1 VREPSDYRRFPVRI
15 VAQDTRQ
22 NEKIHRCLL
31 QFTAGC
37 GILVNAMTY
46 AKLTQLALPLS
57 LAGLLLVAGCNKNQ
71 PPQNAEQ
78 PASQP
83 AAAPTSPAPGTAAST
98 PATPNATPAAPANH
112 PRPAPPPP
120 PQPVTYTIPA
130 GTRVTVRL
138 AQAIASNTA
147 HEGDSFDATVTS
159 PIVVNGKT
167 LVATGSPASGTV
179 TAANSRGK
187 FKGAAVLSLRLASL
201 RVGGTPTSIDSNT
214 WSRTISGKGKRT
226 AIFAGGGAGA
236 GALIGG
242 LAGGGKGALIGGL
255 VGGGGGTAAGAYTGN
270 KQIIVGAES
279 PLTFTLQ
286 NSVSVTLKP

>member
-22 NEKIHRCLL
+22 ADKIHQCLL
-31 QFTAGC
+31 QFAASC

-46 AKLTQLALPLS
+46 AKLTQLALPFS

-78 PASQP
+78 PAASQP
-83 AAAPTSPAPGTAAST
+83 AAAPTSPAPGTAA
-98 PATPNATPAAPANH
+98 PNATPAAPANN

-120 PQPVTYTIPA
+120 RQPVSYTIPA

-138 AQAIASNTA
+138 AQTIASNTA
-147 HEGDSFDATVTS
+147 HEGDGFDATVTS

-167 LVATGSPASGTV
+167 LVPTGSAASGTV

-187 FKGAAVLSLRLASL
+187 FKGAAVLSLRLSSL
-201 RVGGTPTSIDSNT
+201 RIAGTPTPIDSNT
-214 WSRTISGKGKRT
+214 WSRTLSGKGKRT

-270 KQIIVGAES
+270 KQIIVNAEA
-279 PLTFTLQ
+279 PLTFSIQ
-286 NSVSVTLKP
+286 NPVTVRQ

>member
-1 VREPSDYRRFPVRI
+1 M
-15 VAQDTRQ
+15 
-22 NEKIHRCLL
+22 IH
-31 QFTAGC
+31 
-37 GILVNAMTY
+37 
-46 AKLTQLALPLS
+46 AKLTQLAIPFS

-78 PASQP
+78 PAASQP
-83 AAAPTSPAPGTAAST
+83 APAPTAPAPGTAASA
-98 PATPNATPAAPANH
+98 PGTPNATPAAPAN
-112 PRPAPPPP
+112 PPAAAPAPP

-138 AQAIASNTA
+138 AQTIASNTA

-159 PIVVNGKT
+159 PIVVKGRT
-167 LVATGSPASGTV
+167 LVPTGSTASGTV

-187 FKGAAVLSLRLASL
+187 FKGAAILSLRLTSL
-201 RVGGTPTSIDSNT
+201 RVNGARTQIDSST

-226 AIFAGGGAGA
+226 AGFVGGGAGA

-255 VGGGGGTAAGAYTGN
+255 IGGGGGTAAGAMTGN
-270 KQIIVGAES
+270 KQIIVNAES
-279 PLTFTLQ
+279 PLTFSLA
-286 NSVSVTLKP
+286 NSVSTTVNP

>member
-1 VREPSDYRRFPVRI
+1 
-15 VAQDTRQ
+15 
-22 NEKIHRCLL
+22 
-31 QFTAGC
+31 
-37 GILVNAMTY
+37 MTH
-46 AKLTQLALPLS
+46 AKLTHFALPFS

-78 PASQP
+78 PAASQP
-83 AAAPTSPAPGTAAST
+83 APAAAPAPGTAAST
-98 PATPNATPAAPANH
+98 PATPNATPAAPAT
-112 PRPAPPPP
+112 PSPAPP

-138 AQAIASNTA
+138 ARTIASNTA
-147 HEGDSFDATVTS
+147 HEGDAFDATVTS
-159 PIVVNGKT
+159 PIIVKGKT
-167 LVATGSPASGTV
+167 LVATGSTASGTV

-201 RVGGTPTSIDSNT
+201 RINGTRTPIASST

-226 AIFAGGGAGA
+226 AGFIGGGAGA

-255 VGGGGGTAAGAYTGN
+255 VGGGGGTAAGAMTGN
-270 KQIIVGAES
+270 KQIIVNAES
-279 PLTFTLQ
+279 PLTFSLQ
-286 NSVSVTLKP
+286 NSVSVKVMP

>member
-1 VREPSDYRRFPVRI
+1 MFGCHFIAS
-15 VAQDTRQ
+15 
-22 NEKIHRCLL
+22 
-31 QFTAGC
+31 C
-37 GILVNAMTY
+37 GILVNAMTH
-46 AKLTQLALPLS
+46 AKLTQLALPFS

-78 PASQP
+78 PAASQP
-83 AAAPTSPAPGTAAST
+83 APAATTPAPGTAAST
-98 PATPNATPAAPANH
+98 PAAPAATPAAPANN

-120 PQPVTYTIPA
+120 RQPVTYTIPA

-138 AQAIASNTA
+138 AQTIASNTA

-159 PIVVNGKT
+159 PIVINGKT
-167 LVATGSPASGTV
+167 LVATGSAASGTV
-179 TAANSRGK
+179 TASSSRGK
-187 FKGAAVLSLRLASL
+187 FKGAAVLSLKLSSL
-201 RVGGTPTSIDSNT
+201 RIAGTPTPIDSNT
-214 WSRTISGKGKRT
+214 WSRTLSGKGKRT

-270 KQIIVGAES
+270 KQIIVNAEA
-279 PLTFTLQ
+279 PLTFSIQ
-286 NSVSVTLKP
+286 NPITVRQ

>member
-1 VREPSDYRRFPVRI
+1 MFGCHFPVS
-15 VAQDTRQ
+15 
-22 NEKIHRCLL
+22 
-31 QFTAGC
+31 C
-37 GILVNAMTY
+37 GILVNAMIH
-46 AKLTQLALPLS
+46 AKLTQLALPFS

-78 PASQP
+78 PAASQP
-83 AAAPTSPAPGTAAST
+83 APAAAAPAPAPGTAAS
-98 PATPNATPAAPANH
+98 PNATPAAPANN

-120 PQPVTYTIPA
+120 RQPVTYTIPA

-138 AQAIASNTA
+138 AQTIASNTA
-147 HEGDSFDATVTS
+147 HEGDAFDATVTS

-167 LVATGSPASGTV
+167 LVATGSAASGTV

-187 FKGAAVLSLRLASL
+187 FKGAAILSLKLSSL
-201 RVGGTPTSIDSNT
+201 RIAGTPTPIDSNT
-214 WSRTISGKGKRT
+214 WSRTLSGKGKRT

-270 KQIIVGAES
+270 KQIIVNAEA
-279 PLTFTLQ
+279 PLTFSIQ
-286 NSVSVTLKP
+286 NPITVRQ

>member
-1 VREPSDYRRFPVRI
+1 
-15 VAQDTRQ
+15 VAQVTRQ
-22 NEKIHRCLL
+22 DDKIQQCLL
-31 QFTAGC
+31 QFIASC
-37 GILVNAMTY
+37 GILVNAMTH

-78 PASQP
+78 PAASQP

-98 PATPNATPAAPANH
+98 PATPNATPAAPANT
-112 PRPAPPPP
+112 PPPP

-138 AQAIASNTA
+138 AQTIASNTA
-147 HEGDSFDATVTS
+147 HEGDAFDATVTS
-159 PIVVNGKT
+159 PIVVKGKT
-167 LVATGSPASGTV
+167 LVATGSTASGTV

-187 FKGAAVLSLRLASL
+187 FKGAAVLSLRLSSL
-201 RVGGTPTSIDSNT
+201 RVAGSPTPIDSNT

-270 KQIIVGAES
+270 KQIIVNAES
-279 PLTFTLQ
+279 PLTFTIQ
-286 NSVSVTLKP
+286 NPITIRQ

>member
-1 VREPSDYRRFPVRI
+1 MAGAARFIYRWLHFARR
-15 VAQDTRQ
+15 
-22 NEKIHRCLL
+22 
-31 QFTAGC
+31 C
-37 GILVNAMTY
+37 GILVNAMMH
-46 AKLTQLALPLS
+46 AKLTQIALPFS

-78 PASQP
+78 PAASQP
-83 AAAPTSPAPGTAAST
+83 ASPTAPAPATDASA
-98 PATPNATPAAPANH
+98 PGTPNATPAAPANN
-112 PRPAPPPP
+112 PPPP

-138 AQAIASNTA
+138 AQTIASNTA

-159 PIVVNGKT
+159 PIVVKGKT
-167 LVATGSPASGTV
+167 LVTTGSTASGTV

-201 RVGGTPTSIDSNT
+201 RVNGTRTQIDSDT

-226 AIFAGGGAGA
+226 AGFIGGGAGA

-255 VGGGGGTAAGAYTGN
+255 VGGGGGTAAGAMTGN
-270 KQIIVGAES
+270 KQIIVGSES
-279 PLTFTLQ
+279 PLTFRIQ
-286 NSVSVTLKP
+286 NPITVTVNP